1 MFGRLVITLGF
12 IGMTAFVFYCT
23 AMVIKEY
30 LSNKNLKK
38 PNIKISLNLKSKVKE
53 MINHAKNKIPTRE
66 SIRGFIN
73 SKKEQKKKESDSINR
88 DFVKHQTV
96 NDEYAKRTSDLNK
109 VERYYT
115 NTLDRQEINILSECT
130 KSKSSE

>member
-1 MFGRLVITLGF
+1 MFGRIVITLGF

-30 LSNKNLKK
+30 LTSKSFKK
-38 PNIKISLNLKSKVKE
+38 PNINLNLNLKSKVTNLV
-53 MINHAKNKIPTRE
+53 NHVRQKIPTKE
-66 SIRGFIN
+66 SIKGFIN
-73 SKKEQKKKESDSINR
+73 SRREQKKREVERVNR
-88 DFVKHQTV
+88 DFVKPQNV

-109 VERYYT
+109 VERYYD
-115 NTLDRQEINILSECT
+115 NTIDRQEINILSECT